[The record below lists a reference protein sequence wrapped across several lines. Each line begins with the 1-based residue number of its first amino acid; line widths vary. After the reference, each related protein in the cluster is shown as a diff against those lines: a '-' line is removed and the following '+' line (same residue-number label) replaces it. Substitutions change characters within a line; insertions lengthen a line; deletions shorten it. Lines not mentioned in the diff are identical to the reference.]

1 MGKQETLDI
10 LDKIYDQ
17 MSSMAEDELLNYL
30 MEGSESYKRI
40 IESQILTV
48 KVENS
53 CIESTLNKAIET
65 AGTYIS
71 VKETDDS
78 VSSPISRNDQWAK
91 AA

>member
-1 MGKQETLDI
+1 
-10 LDKIYDQ
+10 

-78 VSSPISRNDQWAK
+78 VSSLYQGMTNGRKQHKSRNTV
-91 AA
+91 